1 MRNLKELRKAL
12 GGTALLSLA
21 ALATAATS
29 DIQAKDAYVSDG
41 NGVPREARVGESFYV
56 TTRFRVSGS
65 LNSTYKVRVETPF
78 GKSDSARFNFAMGTG
93 DYWVCWGPFSVLMD
107 GDFQVKTQLDPERKV
122 RESNRNNNFAAVNVH
137 PVSPAS
143 ALEYFAPKTLSGQM
157 GLDVQWNRRS
167 AIPTSVVAWIPAPS
181 SETFQQSAT
190 PSIDA
195 TFQALVADPYGQTIF
210 SKTVAPSN
218 LDPMRFEASFRTR
231 ASGARINRSMLDQAA
246 GILSADVQVW
256 LQKEELVELG
266 KSDFRNWVN
275 RVAPAATRGGM
286 STADLAESLY
296 RSVLKNCSYEFKAG
310 TAPSAYQTLR
320 KKKGDCGGLSSLFVA
335 LCRTA
340 GIPARTVAGF
350 AEGSNNWHV
359 WAEFYVGGAGWI
371 PVDPAYAE
379 GKLAKGSDT
388 PIYFGVIPELNGR
401 IATAYGLDR
410 QIGDFDLPMLQSP
423 AVFWYG
429 RNVKVQKLT
438 AFSKLDV
445 VG

>member
-1 MRNLKELRKAL
+1 M
-12 GGTALLSLA
+12 SLA
-21 ALATAATS
+21 AIATAATS

-56 TTRFRVSGS
+56 TTRFSVSGS
-65 LNSTYKVRVETPF
+65 PNSSYKVRVETPF
-78 GKSDSARFNFAMGTG
+78 GTSDSTRFSFAMDTG

-122 RESNRNNNFAAVNVH
+122 RESNRTNNFATVSVH
-137 PVSPAS
+137 PVSPSS
-143 ALEYFAPKTLSGQM
+143 ALEYFAPQELRGQL

-167 AIPTSVVAWIPAPS
+167 AIPTSVVAWIPAPAS
-181 SETFQQSAT
+181 QTFQQSAT
-190 PSIDA
+190 PSLDA
-195 TFQALVADPYGQTIF
+195 AFQALVADPYAQTIYA
-210 SKTVAPSN
+210 KTVSPSN
-218 LDPMRFEASFRTR
+218 LDPMRFESNFRTR
-231 ASGARINRSMLDQAA
+231 ASAARINRGLLGQATGA
-246 GILSADVQVW
+246 LSSDVQVW
-256 LQKEELVELG
+256 LQKEELVELD
-266 KSDFRNWVN
+266 KSDFQSWVN
-275 RVAPAATRGGM
+275 RAAPTVSRGGM

-296 RSVLKNCSYEFKAG
+296 RYVLRNCSYEFKAG

-350 AEGSNNWHV
+350 AKGSNNWHV

-388 PIYFGVIPELNGR
+388 PIYFGVIPDLNER

-410 QIGDFDLPMLQSP
+410 QIGEYDLPMLQSP
-423 AVFWYG
+423 AIFWFG
-429 RNVKVQKLT
+429 RNVKVQNLS

-445 VG
+445 IG